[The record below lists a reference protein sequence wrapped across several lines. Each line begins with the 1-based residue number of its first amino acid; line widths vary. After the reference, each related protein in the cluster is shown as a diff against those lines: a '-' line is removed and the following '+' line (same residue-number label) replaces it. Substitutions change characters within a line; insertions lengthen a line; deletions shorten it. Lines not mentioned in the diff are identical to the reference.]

1 MLRELERWWMLTN
14 TDISLDGGRDVVSFD
29 EYKVFYQRLAYA
41 VRGETLEGASLLQA
55 MEADWLHDSKGKQFI
70 VRQDFFDSIY
80 EMALTWTAPDQET
93 DDDLT
98 VAELVT
104 FLKDLALRLFGT
116 NSGDIEAWWV
126 AQTSPKRGDRK
137 KANSFFEEGNAR
149 WVLKK
154 PSPLVRTRCHN
165 CHKSLHLHPEPTNQ
179 PFNRQPTNPPTLQPF
194 HHQPVHHLFG
204 TKTSPPNARG

>member
-1 MLRELERWWMLTN
+1 MQSLGVSSLTFELDTERYIDDKRRCDRTMLRELERWWMLTN

-93 DDDLT
+93 D
-98 VAELVT
+98 
-104 FLKDLALRLFGT
+104 
-116 NSGDIEAWWV
+116 
-126 AQTSPKRGDRK
+126 
-137 KANSFFEEGNAR
+137 
-149 WVLKK
+149 
-154 PSPLVRTRCHN
+154 
-165 CHKSLHLHPEPTNQ
+165 
-179 PFNRQPTNPPTLQPF
+179 
-194 HHQPVHHLFG
+194 
-204 TKTSPPNARG
+204 